1 MTPYP
6 FGGITGWMKTGAAI
20 NDGKEKEDDMKN
32 KKSFLSLLAL
42 TLLSLI
48 LLAGCGEKKWPMQI
62 TVVNRTTYPIS
73 DIRIS
78 LASDEDWGANRI
90 ETTLEEGER
99 ADIDLGEFTEAE
111 LTNEGFNIQFYGE
124 DGEPVNPDYDPQN
137 PTFFDNGDYLIL
149 APPDIS
155 VSMFMDTGYDAAEY
169 DQKIMECYEQQDDG
183 RGDLIPEEENESG
196 DLIQE
201 SDAGDSGT
209 VPVLM
214 GGGLPFTN
222 MENLETE
229 NYEDGTYYYEDITED
244 GLTIIVNTVFVKDAD
259 TDGKELENYLVG
271 CALNLGDSDLYE
283 VLSASQNADFT
294 ANFTYP
300 VYIVEYTTGA
310 NEDTRKWS
318 VFAMDTDLYTYLY
331 GFCSTID
338 AEEDMEEI
346 YQDIFSGLY
355 LSDEK

>member
-1 MTPYP
+1 
-6 FGGITGWMKTGAAI
+6 
-20 NDGKEKEDDMKN
+20 MKN

-78 LASDEDWGANRI
+78 LASDEDWGDNRI
-90 ETTLEEGER
+90 ETTLDEGESVN
-99 ADIDLGEFTEAE
+99 IDLGEFTEAE

-169 DQKIMECYEQQDDG
+169 DQKIMGCYEQQDDG

-196 DLIQE
+196 DPIPE
-201 SDAGDSGT
+201 NDAENGGPA
-209 VPVLM
+209 PVLM
-214 GGGLPFTN
+214 GGGDHDGDQPENDYRLTEDDEPYPNGSGDEFYSWNSELYQRNVSEFEGVWYYDGDLSAETYIVIDGDGNWSYYQRAPGEAEAEEMDCGIFTYSTD
-222 MENLETE
+222 EAS
-229 NYEDGTYYYEDITED
+229 TYYADSTMYDGVSIRVFEFDEDVLVWGDE
-244 GLTIIVNTVFVKDAD
+244 GVY
-259 TDGKELENYLVG
+259 YL
-271 CALNLGDSDLYE
+271 
-283 VLSASQNADFT
+283 
-294 ANFTYP
+294 
-300 VYIVEYTTGA
+300 
-310 NEDTRKWS
+310 
-318 VFAMDTDLYTYLY
+318 
-331 GFCSTID
+331 
-338 AEEDMEEI
+338 ME
-346 YQDIFSGLY
+346 
-355 LSDEK
+355 

>member
-78 LASDEDWGANRI
+78 LASDEDWGDNRI
-90 ETTLEEGER
+90 ETTLEEGES
-99 ADIDLGEFTEAE
+99 ADIDLGEFTEVE

-169 DQKIMECYEQQDDG
+169 DQKIMEFYEHQDDG

-196 DLIQE
+196 DPILE
-201 SDAGDSGT
+201 SDAGDRGT

-229 NYEDGTYYYEDITED
+229 NYEDGTYYYEDVTED

-259 TDGKELENYLVG
+259 TDGKELENYLVS

-283 VLSASQNADFT
+283 VLSASQNADLT

-310 NEDTRKWS
+310 NEDTRKWT

-338 AEEDMEEI
+338 AAEDMEEI
-346 YQDIFSGLY
+346 YQDIFNGLY

>member
-1 MTPYP
+1 
-6 FGGITGWMKTGAAI
+6 
-20 NDGKEKEDDMKN
+20 MKN
-32 KKSFLSLLAL
+32 WKKRLSLLMLAAL
-42 TLLSLI
+42 SFA

-78 LASDEDWGANRI
+78 LASDEDWGANRM
-90 ETTLEEGER
+90 ETTLEEGES

-111 LTNEGFNIQFYGE
+111 LTNDGFNIQFYGE

-155 VSMFMDTGYDAAEY
+155 VAMFMDTGYDAAEY
-169 DQKIMECYEQQDDG
+169 DQKIMEFYEQQDDG
-183 RGDLIPEEENESG
+183 RGDLIPEN
-196 DLIQE
+196 
-201 SDAGDSGT
+201 DAADGGT

-222 MENLETE
+222 MENLESE
-229 NYEDGTYYYEDITED
+229 NYADGTYYYADVTED
-244 GLTIIVNTVFVKDAD
+244 GMTIIVNTVFAKDAD
-259 TDGKELENYLVG
+259 TDMKELENYLVG

-283 VLSASQNADFT
+283 VVSVSQDTNLT

-300 VYIVEYTTGA
+300 VYIVEYTAGA
-310 NEDTRKWS
+310 NEDTKEWT
-318 VFAMDTDLYTYLY
+318 VFAMDTDFYTYLY
-331 GFCSTID
+331 GFCTAID
-338 AEEDMEEI
+338 AAEDMEEI
-346 YQDIFSGLY
+346 YQDIFTGLY
-355 LSDEK
+355 LSDGE

>member
-1 MTPYP
+1 
-6 FGGITGWMKTGAAI
+6 
-20 NDGKEKEDDMKN
+20 MKN
-32 KKSFLSLLAL
+32 WKKRLSLLMLAAL
-42 TLLSLI
+42 SFA

-90 ETTLEEGER
+90 ETTLEEGES

-111 LTNEGFNIQFYGE
+111 LTNDGFNIQFYGE

-155 VSMFMDTGYDAAEY
+155 VAMFMDTGYDAAEY
-169 DQKIMECYEQQDDG
+169 DQKIMEFYEQQDDG
-183 RGDLIPEEENESG
+183 RGDLIQEN
-196 DLIQE
+196 
-201 SDAGDSGT
+201 DAADGGT

-222 MENLETE
+222 MENLESE
-229 NYEDGTYYYEDITED
+229 NYADGTYYYADVTED
-244 GLTIIVNTVFVKDAD
+244 GMTIIVNTVFAKDAD
-259 TDGKELENYLVG
+259 TDMKDLENYLVG

-283 VLSASQNADFT
+283 VVSVSQDTDLT

-300 VYIVEYTTGA
+300 VYIVEYTAGA
-310 NEDTRKWS
+310 NEDTKEWT
-318 VFAMDTDLYTYLY
+318 VFAMDTDFYTYLY
-331 GFCSTID
+331 GFCTAID
-338 AEEDMEEI
+338 AAEDMEEI
-346 YQDIFSGLY
+346 YQDIFTGLY
-355 LSDEK
+355 LSDGE

>member
-1 MTPYP
+1 
-6 FGGITGWMKTGAAI
+6 
-20 NDGKEKEDDMKN
+20 MKN

-78 LASDEDWGANRI
+78 LASDEDLGDNRI
-90 ETTLEEGER
+90 ETTLNEGESV
-99 ADIDLGEFTEAE
+99 DIDLGEFTEAE

-169 DQKIMECYEQQDDG
+169 DQKIMGCYEQQDDG

-196 DLIQE
+196 DPIPENDYHLTE
-201 SDAGDSGT
+201 DDEPYPNGSGDEFYSWNSELYQRNVSEFEGVWYYDGDLSAET
-209 VPVLM
+209 YIVIDGDGNWSYYQRAPGEAEAEEM
-214 GGGLPFTN
+214 DCGIFTYSTD
-222 MENLETE
+222 EAS
-229 NYEDGTYYYEDITED
+229 TYYAVSQCTMA
-244 GLTIIVNTVFVKDAD
+244 F
-259 TDGKELENYLVG
+259 
-271 CALNLGDSDLYE
+271 
-283 VLSASQNADFT
+283 LSASLNLMKMFWFGEMKAFT
-294 ANFTYP
+294 T
-300 VYIVEYTTGA
+300 
-310 NEDTRKWS
+310 
-318 VFAMDTDLYTYLY
+318 
-331 GFCSTID
+331 
-338 AEEDMEEI
+338 
-346 YQDIFSGLY
+346 
-355 LSDEK
+355 

>member
-1 MTPYP
+1 
-6 FGGITGWMKTGAAI
+6 
-20 NDGKEKEDDMKN
+20 MKN
-32 KKSFLSLLAL
+32 WKKRLSLLMLAAL
-42 TLLSLI
+42 SFA

-90 ETTLEEGER
+90 ETTLEEGES

-111 LTNEGFNIQFYGE
+111 LTNDGFNIQFYGE

-155 VSMFMDTGYDAAEY
+155 VAMFMDTGYDAAEY
-169 DQKIMECYEQQDDG
+169 DQKIMEFYEQQDDG
-183 RGDLIPEEENESG
+183 RGDLIPEN
-196 DLIQE
+196 
-201 SDAGDSGT
+201 DAADGGT

-222 MENLETE
+222 MENLESE
-229 NYEDGTYYYEDITED
+229 NYADGTYYYADVTED
-244 GLTIIVNTVFVKDAD
+244 GMTIIVNTVFAKDAD
-259 TDGKELENYLVG
+259 TDMKELENYLVG

-283 VLSASQNADFT
+283 V
-294 ANFTYP
+294 
-300 VYIVEYTTGA
+300 V
-310 NEDTRKWS
+310 S
-318 VFAMDTDLYTYLY
+318 V
-331 GFCSTID
+331 S
-338 AEEDMEEI
+338 
-346 YQDIFSGLY
+346 
-355 LSDEK
+355 

>member
-1 MTPYP
+1 
-6 FGGITGWMKTGAAI
+6 MKTGAAI
-20 NDGKEKEDDMKN
+20 NDEKEKEDDMKN

-78 LASDEDWGANRI
+78 LASDEDLGDNRI
-90 ETTLEEGER
+90 ETTLNEGESV
-99 ADIDLGEFTEAE
+99 DIDLGEFTEAE

-169 DQKIMECYEQQDDG
+169 DQKIMGCYEQQDDG

-196 DLIQE
+196 DPIPENDYHLTE
-201 SDAGDSGT
+201 DDEPYPNGSGDEFYSWNSELYQRNVSEFEGVWYYDGDLSAET
-209 VPVLM
+209 YIVIDGDGNWSYYQRAPGEAEAEEM
-214 GGGLPFTN
+214 DCGIFTYSTD
-222 MENLETE
+222 EAS
-229 NYEDGTYYYEDITED
+229 TYYAVSQCTMA
-244 GLTIIVNTVFVKDAD
+244 F
-259 TDGKELENYLVG
+259 
-271 CALNLGDSDLYE
+271 
-283 VLSASQNADFT
+283 LSASLNLMKMFWFGEMKAFT
-294 ANFTYP
+294 T
-300 VYIVEYTTGA
+300 
-310 NEDTRKWS
+310 
-318 VFAMDTDLYTYLY
+318 
-331 GFCSTID
+331 
-338 AEEDMEEI
+338 
-346 YQDIFSGLY
+346 
-355 LSDEK
+355 